1 MYELIKL
8 GSRYAVKSTTGPNK
22 GKLHGVT
29 TKPKAEAQKRL
40 LEMIMKRG
48 MKK

>member
-48 MKK
+48 KMK